1 MQKRISAF
9 LLRLEARPHSFAGL
23 LIVCAFTGVCRAM
36 EEYLFFGERLT
47 PAIGISMTIAYFH
60 LAVALICILKLTTN
74 MEWKRIQNAV
84 YLGIFLGAV
93 PPLLDVLIS
102 GFNTRIIYRYYVKA
116 SLDNFPW
123 HFYAPDLGAPKGE
136 TIVVWLSILFTGLYA
151 FIKSRSWF
159 RFIVTTV
166 ITYGLM
172 LIHFALVPILT
183 IQLAGQ
189 AMYPNGLYGVQ
200 RAVIPDISLALLP
213 FWYIFFSI
221 LLFLALRPVLR
232 KVMISRFLHLIPYA
246 LVTVCGG
253 QLTGGINISV
263 ILAGASV
270 FLISFSM
277 GLQNDYF
284 DSRHGEH
291 RRIID
296 KSDMDFFNIASG
308 GFIVWMILLNQVT
321 ALPLLIFFSL
331 GILYSYPIFRLKK
344 FFPGALKVEGLAAV
358 MAFLT
363 GVMVFTREYFRP
375 QIFIVALLIFGGW
388 SVLAS
393 WKDLKDIR
401 RDTRLGYKNL
411 YTFIMGFGASLSR
424 AHRVSSMLG
433 LICVMVP
440 VVYAVITTQYVA
452 AIVIFCAGFL
462 PLFGLTFF
470 PTMRMWFKYVLLG
483 ISAVLAECT
492 LLLRIV

>member
-1 MQKRISAF
+1 
-9 LLRLEARPHSFAGL
+9 
-23 LIVCAFTGVCRAM
+23 M

-60 LAVALICILKLTTN
+60 LAIALICILKLTTN

-93 PPLLDVLIS
+93 PPLIDVGIS
-102 GFNTRIIYRYYVKA
+102 GFNAPIIYRYYVKT
-116 SLDNFPW
+116 SLESFPW

-136 TIVVWLSILFTGLYA
+136 TIVVWISILFTGLYA
-151 FIKSRSWF
+151 FLKSKSWL
-159 RFIVTTV
+159 RFVVTSV

-172 LIHFALVPILT
+172 LIHFALVPIMT
-183 IQLAGQ
+183 IQLAGRP
-189 AMYPNGLYGVQ
+189 MYPNGISGVQ
-200 RAVIPDISLALLP
+200 RAVIPDLSLALLP
-213 FWYIFFSI
+213 FWYIFFSV

-232 KVMISRFLHLIPYA
+232 KVMVRRMLHLMPYA

-253 QLTGGINISV
+253 QLTGGINTAV
-263 ILAGASV
+263 ILAGVSV
-270 FLISFSM
+270 FLIAFAM

-284 DSRHGEH
+284 DARHGEH
-291 RRIID
+291 RRIIE
-296 KSDMDFFNIASG
+296 KSDMDFFNIAAG
-308 GFIVWMILLNQVT
+308 GFILWMILLNQVT
-321 ALPLLIFFSL
+321 ALPLLIFFGL

-358 MAFLT
+358 MAFVT
-363 GVMVFTREYFRP
+363 GVMVFARESFRP
-375 QIFIVALLIFGGW
+375 QIFVVALLIFGGW

-424 AHRVSSMLG
+424 AHRINSMLG
-433 LICVMVP
+433 LVCIMVP
-440 VVYAVITTQYVA
+440 VVYATITAQYMA
-452 AIVIFCAGFL
+452 ATVIFCAGFL
-462 PLFGLTFF
+462 PLLGLTFF
-470 PTMRMWFKYVLLG
+470 PTIKTWFKYVLLS
-483 ISAVLAECT
+483 ISAVLIECT